1 MSISNTNVI
10 KNDFMFLEDAMK
22 YAIKMAYS
30 RFKLDHNDILVP
42 YIVSTP
48 GTGKSSVF
56 EYINN
61 QFGYGS
67 LSYTLGLKPLEQ
79 LSGLPY
85 IDETTGE
92 KRVHWLAPE
101 MVSEIWDL
109 SKKYEFSTVLLD
121 DFHLCTSQQQSYG
134 FELFTYHRLH
144 GYEFPKNVRFVV
156 AGNTS
161 SMSGAKQ
168 SLAPI
173 MNRMIKIPVK
183 PNRKDWLKNFAEPSG
198 LNSIVCNFL
207 RNNMNDIYFC
217 EPESCDPTGSPRSW
231 TGLANAIDIVSE
243 TEDLS
248 KNINLFEILAK
259 GCVSKTAAGAITSFF
274 GLYSKVDVNFIF
286 KSGGKIEFSDS
297 TEKYPAII
305 AITDHVIHEII
316 EFAEKTKF
324 KSKEFPEDYQNIC
337 NTMKV
342 YSNIIKLYRD
352 NRDSELATLSTHNI
366 LSNNTKFNVNGKEI
380 TMMDIISIFIKSK
393 IISPELI
400 HSMAK
405 DKSDKGELISQL
417 LNKK

>member
-1 MSISNTNVI
+1 MSVSNQNVLD
-10 KNDFMFLEDAMK
+10 NHAMFIEQGMR
-22 YAIKMAYS
+22 YAIKMARKRYES
-30 RFKLDHNDILVP
+30 NTNEILVP

-48 GTGKSSVF
+48 GTGKSSIF
-56 EYINN
+56 ESINN
-61 QFGYGS
+61 EFGYGS

-85 IDETTGE
+85 IDETQEE

-101 MVSEIWDL
+101 IISEIWDL
-109 SKKYEFSTVLLD
+109 SKKYEFSTVLID
-121 DFHLCTSQQQSYG
+121 DFHLCTSQQQAYG

-161 SMSGAKQ
+161 SMAGAKQ
-168 SLAPI
+168 SLSAI

-183 PNRKDWLKNFAEPSG
+183 PNRKEWLKNYAEPNG
-198 LNSIVCNFL
+198 LNSVVCNFL
-207 RNNMNDIYFC
+207 RNNMHDIYFC

-243 TEDLS
+243 SEDLS
-248 KNINLFEILAK
+248 KNISLFETLAK
-259 GCVSKTAAGAITSFF
+259 GCVSKTAATELTTFF

-286 KSGGKIEFSDS
+286 KSNGQIEFSDS

-324 KSKEFPEDYQNIC
+324 KSKDFPEDYQNIC

-342 YSNIIKLYRD
+342 YSNIIELYRK
-352 NRDSELATLSTHNI
+352 NRDGELATLSTHNI
-366 LSNNTKFNVNGKEI
+366 LSNRSKFNINGKEI
-380 TMMDIISIFIKSK
+380 TMMDIVSIFIKSK